1 MKIVVLVK
9 QVPDSG
15 GERSLREDDHTVER
29 ASANNVI
36 NEMDEYAIE
45 EALKLREAHG
55 GEVTILTMGPPQAS
69 EAIRKALSMGPDGAV
84 HVVDDALRGSCALTT
99 SRVLA
104 AALATL
110 SPDLVLAGRYAATE
124 TVRMLERLGV
134 RVVVFDYAADFDG
147 IAAQA
152 REIGALIG
160 EPEAAERFATSVRS
174 RLERVRAARPAR
186 PLRLLEY
193 GQNGWTHGRG
203 TVLDLLLREAGHV
216 NLATEHG
223 VEWMAQLPLEQV
235 VRMRPEGFII
245 PRRDDGAPAL
255 AHGVFDHAAFRAV
268 AARGLVVTMPP
279 GTTDFGGP
287 ATIDNI
293 RVHCQPHNLEGAR
306 RIFGDACMD
315 RYTRRGL
322 DGAAPP

>member
-1 MKIVVLVK
+1 MTRLLHLLLLFALAAVLVTA
-9 QVPDSG
+9 
-15 GERSLREDDHTVER
+15 GEPPRRIVSINLLTDQWLLVLAPRDRVASVTWLSLDP
-29 ASANNVI
+29 AYSP
-36 NEMDEYAIE
+36 
-45 EALKLREAHG
+45 LWREARAVPENRG
-55 GEVTILTMGPPQAS
+55 TAEEV
-69 EAIRKALSMGPDGAV
+69 
-84 HVVDDALRGSCALTT
+84 LRFK
-99 SRVLA
+99 
-104 AALATL
+104 
-110 SPDLVLAGRYAATE
+110 PDLVLAGRYAATE

-134 RVVVFDYAADFDG
+134 RVVVFDYPPDFEG

-160 EPEAAERFATSVRS
+160 EPEAAEQFVVSMQVR
-174 RLERVRAARPAR
+174 LDRVRASRPAH
-186 PLRLLEY
+186 PLKVLEY

-216 NLATEHG
+216 NIAAEHG

-245 PRRDDGAPAL
+245 PRRNDGAPAL

-287 ATIDNI
+287 ATIDA
-293 RVHCQPHNLEGAR
+293 LEYLAAALRGEGNSAR
-306 RIFGDACMD
+306 
-315 RYTRRGL
+315 
-322 DGAAPP
+322 

>member
-1 MKIVVLVK
+1 M
-9 QVPDSG
+9 
-15 GERSLREDDHTVER
+15 RH
-29 ASANNVI
+29 
-36 NEMDEYAIE
+36 AI
-45 EALKLREAHG
+45 A
-55 GEVTILTMGPPQAS
+55 TIL
-69 EAIRKALSMGPDGAV
+69 L
-84 HVVDDALRGSCALTT
+84 
-99 SRVLA
+99 LA
-104 AALATL
+104 AAHAAAGEPPRRIVSINLLTDQWLLALAPRERVASVTWL
-110 SPDLVLAGRYAATE
+110 SQDPAYSPLWREASAVPANRGSAEEVLRFKPDLVLAGRYAAGE

-134 RVVVFDYAADFDG
+134 RVVVFDYPPDFEG

-160 EPEAAERFATSVRS
+160 EPEAAEQFAVSMQA
-174 RLERVRAARPAR
+174 RLERVRAARPAQ

-216 NLATEHG
+216 NVATEHG

-235 VRMRPEGFII
+235 VRMQPEGFII

-287 ATIDNI
+287 ATIDA
-293 RVHCQPHNLEGAR
+293 LEYLAAALRGEGNSAR
-306 RIFGDACMD
+306 
-315 RYTRRGL
+315 
-322 DGAAPP
+322 